1 MTESI
6 ISYSINHSTRGRTK
20 FMYSANNGFQHFNR
34 NELKVAQRTDP
45 TNQYNQFIYWLLID

>member
-34 NELKVAQRTDP
+34 NELKVTQRTDP
-45 TNQYNQFIYWLLID
+45 TNQYNQFIY